1 MLTAAKTGVS
11 ACRAFHQAASE
22 PCGSVSIKAT
32 GPDPA
37 ASASTPRCPDRVVL
51 PTPPFWAQK
60 ARTCIM
66 RNYVSTYVRKYV
78 HAYNSPA
85 VIGWR
90 GGNVVACSYRE
101 IGQYKLDNNR
111 YFMCNFRKPRNLQ
124 CVLRK

>member
-78 HAYNSPA
+78 STYMRTIARRSLDGEGGMLLHVA
-85 VIGWR
+85 IG
-90 GGNVVACSYRE
+90 
-101 IGQYKLDNNR
+101 K
-111 YFMCNFRKPRNLQ
+111 
-124 CVLRK
+124 